1 MGLIWEKLSKIDRIL
16 ILIILMLV
24 IVIVWVVKKD
34 LNDSTDAQVGF
45 EESLTMQS
53 ENPEQEEVEE
63 DKQVEVIMVDVK
75 GAVKKPGVYQMDT
88 GKRVNDAIMIAG
100 GFLDNADPDQVNLAQ
115 TIQDEMVIHVPVVG
129 EQGTTVTTFS
139 QDEGKVNINKAD
151 STELETIPGIGP
163 SKSKAI
169 IAYRD
174 ENGRFDVI
182 DDLTN
187 VPGIG
192 EKTLEQIKEY
202 ISVSN

>member
-1 MGLIWEKLSKIDRIL
+1 MELIWEKLSKIERIL

-24 IVIVWVVKKD
+24 VVIVWVVKRD
-34 LNDSTDAQVGF
+34 LNESTDTQVGF
-45 EESLTMQS
+45 DESLTMQS
-53 ENPEQEEVEE
+53 EIHEQDVEE
-63 DKQVEVIMVDVK
+63 DKEVEVIMVDVK
-75 GAVKKPGVYQMDT
+75 GAVKKPGVYQMDV
-88 GKRVNDAIMIAG
+88 GKRVNDAIAIAG

-115 TIQDEMVIHVPVVG
+115 TIQDEMVIYVPVVG
-129 EQGTTVTTFS
+129 EERITVSTVS
-139 QDEGKVNINKAD
+139 QDEDKVNINNAD

-182 DDLTN
+182 NDLTN